1 MKKDIVAMVAV
12 LRRIRA
18 SRRQG
23 ALSIGVLTQS
33 ASTCGIYFLQFMK
46 NMLNAFDDVGDT
58 DVTFTVGDSLILAH
72 ELILG
77 INAKVLAC
85 LCEGAGKSPIMIA
98 QTKACVFRSHF
109 K

>member
-1 MKKDIVAMVAV
+1 MRLDDKGHFPLVC
-12 LRRIRA
+12 
-18 SRRQG
+18 SPSQH
-23 ALSIGVLTQS
+23 
-33 ASTCGIYFLQFMK
+33 STCGIYFLQFMK